1 MQVRIDEMQTR
12 IAGLRAMLREN
23 PAAQETYGA
32 QILSLES
39 EMLSAQGLRTQ
50 VAARINAIEQAW
62 LTEHPDYVPA
72 AETEKSL
79 ITQTPESQQSRNLV
93 FNGYFRENLPA
104 RDYEA
109 LLRAQRM
116 EAEVAGCAGRLLENY
131 RQQTLL
137 KQQYDTV
144 RTEQAAVDLFGRYR
158 TVANLGRVL
167 RDSLTAVWGYVY
179 DNKSY
184 AYDYILDKLNCRE
197 QQARQQKALDDV
209 RRQINDTIQVK
220 PYSSA
225 HKIYIVDEAEKMTV
239 QAQNALLKTIEEPPA
254 YAVILLLTT
263 NAEAFLPTILSRCVQ
278 LKLKPLKDGEV
289 KDYLVSRMSVE
300 MSQAEIYTAFARGN
314 LGKAIH
320 LAESEEF
327 RVMYDALILMLKHL
341 KDADISELLEYIR
354 KLKEENLDIR
364 GCLDFMQMWYRDVLM
379 YKTTK
384 DINLLIFKDEFST
397 IKAMSTVSGY
407 DGLER
412 ILQAIEKA
420 RVRLDAN
427 VNMELVMEL
436 MFLTM
441 KEN

>member
-1 MQVRIDEMQTR
+1 
-12 IAGLRAMLREN
+12 MLELKEILGHGPIKEHFFN
-23 PAAQETYGA
+23 AVITGNISHAY
-32 QILSLES
+32 ILSGEAGMGKKSLANAFALALLCEKGQ
-39 EMLSAQGLRTQ
+39 ADPCRQCHACKQ
-50 VAARINAIEQAW
+50 VMSGN
-62 LTEHPDYVPA
+62 HPDLIYVTHEKPA
-72 AETEKSL
+72 S
-79 ITQTPESQQSRNLV
+79 IGV
-93 FNGYFRENLPA
+93 
-104 RDYEA
+104 
-109 LLRAQRM
+109 
-116 EAEVAGCAGRLLENY
+116 
-131 RQQTLL
+131 
-137 KQQYDTV
+137 
-144 RTEQAAVDLFGRYR
+144 
-158 TVANLGRVL
+158 
-167 RDSLTAVWGYVY
+167 
-179 DNKSY
+179 
-184 AYDYILDKLNCRE
+184 
-197 QQARQQKALDDV
+197 DDV

-320 LAESEEF
+320 LADSEDF
-327 RVMYDALILMLKHL
+327 RHLYGELLDLLKNL
-341 KDADISELLEYIR
+341 KKSDISELLERIR
-354 KLKEENLDIR
+354 KMKEDKLDIHQ
-364 GCLDFMQMWYRDVLM
+364 CLDFMQMWYRDVLM

-397 IKAMSTVSGY
+397 VNAMSTVSGY
-407 DGLER
+407 EGLER
-412 ILQAIEKA
+412 ILTAIDKA
-420 RVRLDAN
+420 RIRLDAN

-436 MFLTM
+436 LLLTM

>member
-1 MQVRIDEMQTR
+1 
-12 IAGLRAMLREN
+12 MLELKEILGHGPIKEHFFN
-23 PAAQETYGA
+23 AVITGNISHAY
-32 QILSLES
+32 ILSGEAGMGKKSLANAFALALLCEKGQ
-39 EMLSAQGLRTQ
+39 ADPCRQCHACKQ
-50 VAARINAIEQAW
+50 VMSGN
-62 LTEHPDYVPA
+62 HPDLIYVTHEKPA
-72 AETEKSL
+72 S
-79 ITQTPESQQSRNLV
+79 IGV
-93 FNGYFRENLPA
+93 
-104 RDYEA
+104 
-109 LLRAQRM
+109 
-116 EAEVAGCAGRLLENY
+116 
-131 RQQTLL
+131 
-137 KQQYDTV
+137 
-144 RTEQAAVDLFGRYR
+144 
-158 TVANLGRVL
+158 
-167 RDSLTAVWGYVY
+167 
-179 DNKSY
+179 
-184 AYDYILDKLNCRE
+184 
-197 QQARQQKALDDV
+197 DDV

-320 LAESEEF
+320 LADSEDF
-327 RVMYDALILMLKHL
+327 RHLYGELLDLLKNL
-341 KDADISELLEYIR
+341 KKSDISELLERIR
-354 KLKEENLDIR
+354 KMKEDKLDIHQ
-364 GCLDFMQMWYRDVLM
+364 CLDFMQMWYRDVLM

-397 IKAMSTVSGY
+397 VNAMSTVSGY
-407 DGLER
+407 EGLER
-412 ILQAIEKA
+412 ILTAIDKA
-420 RVRLDAN
+420 RIRLDAN

-436 MFLTM
+436 PLLTM